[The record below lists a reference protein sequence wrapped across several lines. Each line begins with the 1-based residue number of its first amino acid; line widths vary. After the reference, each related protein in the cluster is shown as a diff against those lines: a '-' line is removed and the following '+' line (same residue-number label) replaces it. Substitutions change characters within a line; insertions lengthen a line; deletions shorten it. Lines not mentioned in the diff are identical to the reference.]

1 MERVLEPSLL
11 EVRPPAPTISA
22 NLYPPTPIP
31 LSSSPKSPPLSVIR
45 DTMMNHSIP
54 KPTRAGKNYTQ
65 PKTLI
70 LTCSSAA
77 DGPSRGWV
85 RQCADR
91 RSRALPQAG

>member
-54 KPTRAGKNYTQ
+54 KPTRAGKNHTQ

-77 DGPSRGWV
+77 DGPSRG
-85 RQCADR
+85 CANR
-91 RSRALPQAG
+91 RSRALPPAG

>member
-1 MERVLEPSLL
+1 MKRVLEPSLL

-22 NLYPPTPIP
+22 NPYPPTPIP

-54 KPTRAGKNYTQ
+54 KPTRAGKNHTQ

-77 DGPSRGWV
+77 DEPSRG
-85 RQCADR
+85 CADR